1 MRDGAARAARR
12 AALAG
17 AAAWAAAVG
26 PALAGAW
33 PTLPGETLAILKY
46 EGSQTGEAFDR
57 KGDRV
62 AIPHLRDDDVA
73 LYVEHGLTSRLT
85 FQGQA
90 GYTCGEDQYI
100 RYSGVGP
107 TQFGLRYQV
116 YSGGGGRT
124 TVSVYAG
131 AIAPGEGRN
140 AEYSLP
146 NQGDWA
152 GEIRVLFGRSWG
164 WRTRNIFV
172 EAEVARLFRSE
183 LADETRVDLTAG
195 VESGP
200 WLVLVQS
207 YAGQADYDPVSP
219 RWAKV
224 ESTLVRRFGRWR
236 LQGGWRQTAAGRL
249 TPADGGPVLAVW
261 RSF

>member
-1 MRDGAARAARR
+1 MAGWMVRAAALVAWGSASACAGGAA
-12 AALAG
+12 
-17 AAAWAAAVG
+17 
-26 PALAGAW
+26 AGAW
-33 PTLPGETLAILKY
+33 PEPPGETLAILKY

-57 KGDRV
+57 HGDRV

-73 LYVEHGLTSRLT
+73 LYVEHGLTRRLT
-85 FQGQA
+85 FEGQG
-90 GYTCGEDQYI
+90 GYTWGEDQYI

-107 TQFGLRYQV
+107 TRFGLRYQV
-116 YSGGGGRT
+116 WSGGGGRST
-124 TVSVYAG
+124 FSVYAG

-152 GEIRVLFGRSWG
+152 GEIRGLFGRSWG
-164 WRTRNIFV
+164 WGARNVFIDL
-172 EAEVARLFRSE
+172 EVARLFRSE
-183 LADETRVDLTAG
+183 LAHETRVDATAG

-224 ESTLVRRFGRWR
+224 ETTLSRGFGRWR

-249 TPADGGPVLAVW
+249 TPADGGPVLALW
-261 RSF
+261 RRF